1 MKHTPT
7 AEHYSN
13 LPRSYRRTFSELTLL
28 EDAQKM
34 IAKLGKLDPLF
45 MPSFT
50 VDAEGT
56 LVSACGKYQ
65 FNPAFFGLRQ
75 EQIAPGQNVEIN
87 L

>member
-7 AEHYSN
+7 AEDYSH

-28 EDAQKM
+28 EDAQKLV
-34 IAKLGKLDPLF
+34 AKLEKLDPLF
-45 MPSFT
+45 MPSFAA
-50 VDAEGT
+50 DIDGT
-56 LVSACGKYQ
+56 LVSVCGKYR